1 MARNLAAAPTK
12 QTPGENSGKVV
23 LPEKSTLYS
32 PKDAILTPKIGFLSR
47 RSSTLSWLR
56 MENHVQF
63 PMLSGARMSP
73 IITYAELNLRA
84 AV

>member
-32 PKDAILTPKIGFLSR
+32 PKDAILTPEIGFSVTPLFHFELAKDGKPRSIFLCLVVRDLVLFLSR
-47 RSSTLSWLR
+47 YS
-56 MENHVQF
+56 N
-63 PMLSGARMSP
+63 
-73 IITYAELNLRA
+73 
-84 AV
+84 